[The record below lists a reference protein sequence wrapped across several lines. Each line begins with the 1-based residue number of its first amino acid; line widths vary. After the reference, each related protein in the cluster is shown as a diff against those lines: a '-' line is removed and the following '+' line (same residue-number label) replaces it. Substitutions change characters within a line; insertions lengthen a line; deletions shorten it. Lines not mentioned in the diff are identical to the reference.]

1 MKSPAC
7 TTTPPIPPSCCN
19 SAADSPTG
27 DCAPIDDQY
36 VHQGVDG
43 YHISLPVGSH
53 PKLIHKGYDG
63 VVPYKDVKEP
73 LDGRYHICLTTDGAY
88 RYCFFPKPGTS

>member
-1 MKSPAC
+1 MHDH
-7 TTTPPIPPSCCN
+7 TTYPPSCCN
-19 SAADSPTG
+19 SAMDSPTG

-43 YHISLPVGSH
+43 YEIDLPVGAH
-53 PKLIHKGYDG
+53 PKLVHHGYKG
-63 VVPYKDVKEP
+63 VVLYSSKDVKQP
-73 LDGRYHICLTTDGAY
+73 LDGRYHICLMSEGTY